1 VISPI
6 ILPVPPI
13 PPIKLQPVTPP
24 EPPKKPITM
33 KRTPLPKQ
41 EAVLVSG
48 LAFPRHR
55 GEKIRDVFSNY
66 CATMAERLNTKYPGI
81 KITVFNFYEGAQM
94 LYEFSGAVLKTTVV
108 KSLGKLNVDNYRY
121 VKLDGYRRVF
131 VTRRADADP
140 EYSEVYY
147 LIGISDV
154 FGSADVK
161 EADYIKAVNAKK
173 ITEKSISIGDV
184 YDYIEKIGRDYSHRL
199 VEFHI
204 FSRADTDGGPKLVG
218 SHWYT
223 PKTSEKFGAKYIEKD
238 GHGIDFDH
246 FPSYKDAINDP
257 DDFKNAT
264 IHDTIT
270 VNWGSAL
277 GVNAKSEILY
287 VMNSPY
293 YKEML
298 KDPYKKL
305 LPWGWGVMF
314 SLDDLSTYWYENHVK
329 PNYSYQLAH
338 SLRGKCYG
346 AAPGTDANLDDEHTQ
361 RKHGIPLMHIFM
373 GKDYDDPPTVDYRI
387 LLKFYKEV
395 MHADFYT
402 VDAEY
407 HKTYG
412 RGYIKFFPLF

>member
-1 VISPI
+1 MSPI
-6 ILPVPPI
+6 LLPVPPI
-13 PPIKLQPVTPP
+13 PPIKLEPVPPP
-24 EPPKKPITM
+24 EPPKKPIIM

-48 LAFPRHR
+48 LAFPRQR

-66 CATMAERLNTKYPGI
+66 CTTMADRLNKKYPGI

-94 LYEFSGAVLKTTVV
+94 LYEFDGAVLKTTVV

-121 VKLDGYRRVF
+121 VKVDGYRRIF
-131 VTRRADADP
+131 VTRKADADP
-140 EYSEVYY
+140 EYKDVEYV
-147 LIGISDV
+147 IGISDV

-161 EADYIKAVNAKK
+161 DKDYIKAVNTKK
-173 ITEKSISIGDV
+173 ITEKSISIGHV
-184 YDYIEKIGRDYSHRL
+184 YDYIEKVGRDYTHRL

-204 FSRADTDGGPKLVG
+204 FSRADRYGGPNLVG
-218 SHWYT
+218 SHLYS
-223 PKTSEKFGAKYIEKD
+223 PLISEKMEAKYIDKD
-238 GHGIDFDH
+238 GRLGDFTQ
-246 FPSYKDAINDP
+246 STVYKRAFKDLS
-257 DDFKNAT
+257 DFKNAT
-264 IHDTIT
+264 MHDTIT

-277 GVNAKSEILY
+277 GINSKSEILY
-287 VMNSPY
+287 VVNSPY

-305 LPWGWGVMF
+305 LPWDSGVNF
-314 SLDDLSTYWYENHVK
+314 SLDDLGSYWYDNHIK
-329 PNYSYQLAH
+329 SNYSYQLAH
-338 SLRGKCYG
+338 TLRGKCFG

-361 RKHGIPLMHIFM
+361 GKFGIPLMHIFM
-373 GKDYDDPPTVDYRI
+373 GTDFLDPAGMDYRI

-395 MHADFYT
+395 IGADFYT
-402 VDAEY
+402 IDKEY